1 VTGVGQRSYNAITA
15 ALFLIVAVLHLLR
28 IVFGWTAEIGGL
40 AIPMWV
46 SWLGLIV
53 AGALAYSGFR
63 LTIMRAHP
71 EG

>member
-1 VTGVGQRSYNAITA
+1 MRAVRQRTYNTVTA

-28 IVFGWTAEIGGL
+28 IIFGWTAEIGGL

-46 SWLGLIV
+46 SWLGLVV

-63 LTIMRAHP
+63 LTARVHP
-71 EG
+71 AG

>member
-1 VTGVGQRSYNAITA
+1 VGQRTYNAVTA

-28 IVFGWTAEIGGL
+28 IVFGWTADIGGL
-40 AIPMWV
+40 AIPIWV
-46 SWLGLIV
+46 SWLGLVV

-63 LTIMRAHP
+63 LMIARAHP

>member
-1 VTGVGQRSYNAITA
+1 VGQRTYNTVTA

-28 IVFGWTAEIGGL
+28 IIFGWTAEIGGL

-46 SWLGLIV
+46 SWLGLVV

-63 LTIMRAHP
+63 LMIAHAHP
-71 EG
+71 ET